1 MAIDRAVDSSFLDG
15 GLNNIAAAIRDKT
28 GKSDF
33 LAFPDDFVTEIS
45 GITGGGGGYF
55 SYGTFATTDDIESN
69 IVLTHDMGIKPK
81 YFYMISINYTGT
93 YLVRL
98 LSISTKTNGNIEMYF
113 TKPGSSS
120 ISVIKVSDDSS
131 SNTGNTSIWYYINYN
146 ENIITLKQNAFSNTY
161 GIGKNCEFF
170 WMAFGGFTI

>member
-1 MAIDRAVDSSFLDG
+1 MSIDRAVDSSFLDG
-15 GLNNIAAAIRDKT
+15 GLNNIAGAIRDKT

-55 SYGTFATTDDIESN
+55 SCGTFATTDDIGSN
-69 IVLTHDMGIKPK
+69 IVLTHDMGTKPK

-98 LSISTKTNGNIEMYF
+98 LSISTKTDGSIEINF
-113 TKPGSSS
+113 TRPGSSS
-120 ISVIKVSDDSS
+120 ISTTKTKNDSL
-131 SNTGNTSIWYYINYN
+131 SNTGNTSIWSYINYN
-146 ENIITLKQNAFSNTY
+146 ENIITLKQNAFSDTY